1 MGNGTEEHLGSNLT
15 YCIIDHS
22 IHQTLFPVVYVAVFA
37 LGLPANCLSLYYG
50 YLQIKG
56 KNELGIYLVNLTLA
70 DLLYIFSL
78 PFWLQYVLQ
87 HDNWT
92 YNELMCKI
100 CGILLYENIYISIG
114 FLCCI
119 SIDRYLALVHPFRF
133 HNLRT
138 IKAALVVSM
147 VIWLKELLTSYI
159 FLEHVEISKDPE
171 SHTVCFE
178 HYPIKSWEHSIN
190 YYRFIAGFLFPFVLL
205 LFSYVRIF
213 KVIRKSHGTQMKRK
227 LQIKQLVLST
237 VLIFVVCFGPY
248 HILVVIRSL
257 FEDNCSFASKIFNI
271 YHFSLLLTS
280 LNCVAD
286 PVLYCFA
293 SENTYK
299 DFVKL
304 KDTCLGCISCRKAV
318 QKHEYELNYTDASKA
333 ETGKI
338 NPSPAETETSALCK
352 PKVSTAEN
360 GNEDG
365 STPQVYR
372 DEKEIMVLMH

>member
-1 MGNGTEEHLGSNLT
+1 MENGTKDDLEINVT
-15 YCIIDHS
+15 FCIIDHT
-22 IHQTLFPVVYVAVFA
+22 IHQTLFPVVYVAVFVI
-37 LGLPANCLSLYYG
+37 GLPANCLSLYYG
-50 YLQIKG
+50 YLQIKA

-119 SIDRYLALVHPFRF
+119 SMDRYLALVHPFRF
-133 HNLRT
+133 HKLRT
-138 IKAALVVSM
+138 MKAALVVSII
-147 VIWLKELLTSYI
+147 IWLKELMTSYI
-159 FLEHVEISKDPE
+159 FFTHGEVTKDPD
-171 SHTVCFE
+171 SHIVCFE

-190 YYRFIAGFLFPFVLL
+190 YYRFFAGFLFPIFLL
-205 LFSYVRIF
+205 LFSYCRIF
-213 KVIRKSHGTQMKRK
+213 RVIQKSQGTQTKRK

-237 VLIFVVCFGPY
+237 ILIFLVCFGPY

-257 FEDNCSFASKIFNI
+257 FEKNCSFASKVFNV

-280 LNCVAD
+280 FNCVAD
-286 PVLYCFA
+286 PALYCFA

-299 DFVKL
+299 DFVRF
-304 KDTCLGCISCRKAV
+304 KDSCLSCISCGKV
-318 QKHEYELNYTDASKA
+318 GKKDEYELNNTDVSRA
-333 ETGKI
+333 EMAKT
-338 NPSPAETETSALCK
+338 NPSPAETETSLLCRQK
-352 PKVSTAEN
+352 ISSAEN
-360 GNEDG
+360 GNEDE
-365 STPQVYR
+365 SAPPA
-372 DEKEIMVLMH
+372 LA